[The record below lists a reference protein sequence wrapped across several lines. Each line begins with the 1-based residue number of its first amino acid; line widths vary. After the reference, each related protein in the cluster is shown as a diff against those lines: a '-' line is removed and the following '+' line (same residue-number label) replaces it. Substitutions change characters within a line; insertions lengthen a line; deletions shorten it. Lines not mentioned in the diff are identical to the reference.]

1 MLKGIILAGGKGRRL
16 GPTTLAVNKQ
26 LLMLYDKPIIFYPL
40 SIMLKLKIKDI
51 LIIINS
57 DQKTNFKKI
66 LGNGSHLGIKI
77 TYKVQ
82 KKPNGIPQAF
92 TLGEKF
98 IKNNKVCL
106 ILGDNF
112 FYNLK
117 LDLKKILKKSYNTI
131 LLKKVK
137 NPEQYGIVK
146 IVKNKIEKIIE
157 KPKKKLTD
165 IAIMGIYFFDENVP
179 KYAKTLK
186 PSRRKETE
194 IVDLIKIYL
203 KRRILNYQFIK
214 KSIWSDVGTI
224 ADYNKI
230 SNFIKLKEKATKI
243 KIACLEEI
251 SLKNKWITKK
261 QIKKN
266 INFYGDCEYSNYLK
280 KIV

>member
-40 SIMLKLKIKDI
+40 SILLKLKIKDI
-51 LIIINS
+51 LIIINPN
-57 DQKTNFKKI
+57 QKSNFKKI

-77 TYKVQ
+77 TYKIQ

-98 IKNNKVCL
+98 IRNKQVCL

-117 LDLKKILKKSYNTI
+117 LDLKKILKKNYNTI
-131 LLKKVK
+131 LVKKVK

-146 IVKNKIEKIIE
+146 IVKNKIKKIIE
-157 KPKKKLTD
+157 KPKKKLSD
-165 IAIMGIYFFDENVP
+165 IAIMGIYFFDGNVS

-186 PSRRKETE
+186 PSRRRETE

-203 KRRILNYQFIK
+203 KKNKLDYQLIK
-214 KSIWSDVGTI
+214 KLIWSDVGTI
-224 ADYNKI
+224 SDYNNI
-230 SNFIKLKEKATKI
+230 SNFVKLKEKATKN

-251 SLKNKWITKK
+251 SLKNKWITKN

-266 INFYGDCEYSNYLK
+266 INFYGDCEYSNHLK
-280 KIV
+280 KII

>member
-203 KRRILNYQFIK
+203 KRRILNYKFIK

>member
-57 DQKTNFKKI
+57 NQKTNFKKI

-92 TLGEKF
+92 TIGEKF
-98 IKNNKVCL
+98 IRNNKVCL

-157 KPKKKLTD
+157 KPKKKLTN
-165 IAIMGIYFFDENVP
+165 IAIMGIYFFDENVS

-194 IVDLIKIYL
+194 IVDLIKMYL
-203 KRRILNYQFIK
+203 NKRRLNYQFIK

-230 SNFIKLKEKATKI
+230 SNFIKLKEKVTKI

>member
-57 DQKTNFKKI
+57 NQKTNFKKI

-157 KPKKKLTD
+157 KPKKKLTN
-165 IAIMGIYFFDENVP
+165 IAIMGIYFFDENVS

-194 IVDLIKIYL
+194 IVDLIKMYL
-203 KRRILNYQFIK
+203 NKRRLNYQFIK

-230 SNFIKLKEKATKI
+230 SNFIKIKEKATKI

-251 SLKNKWITKK
+251 SLKNRWITKK

-266 INFYGDCEYSNYLK
+266 INFYGECEYSNYLK
-280 KIV
+280 KIS

>member
-40 SIMLKLKIKDI
+40 SILLKLKIKDI

-57 DQKTNFKKI
+57 NQKTNFKKI

-98 IKNNKVCL
+98 IRNNKVCL

-131 LLKKVK
+131 LLKRVK

-157 KPKKKLTD
+157 KPKKKLTN
-165 IAIMGIYFFDENVP
+165 IAIMGIYFFDENVS

-194 IVDLIKIYL
+194 IVDLIKMYL
-203 KRRILNYQFIK
+203 NKRRLNYQFIK

-230 SNFIKLKEKATKI
+230 SNFIKLKEKVTKI

-280 KIV
+280 KIL

>member
-57 DQKTNFKKI
+57 NQKTNFKKI

-98 IKNNKVCL
+98 IRNNKVCL

-157 KPKKKLTD
+157 KPKKKLTN
-165 IAIMGIYFFDENVP
+165 IAIMGIYFFDENVS

-194 IVDLIKIYL
+194 IVDLIKMYL
-203 KRRILNYQFIK
+203 SKSRLNYQFIK

-230 SNFIKLKEKATKI
+230 SNFIKLKEKVTKI